1 MLSEEERKILKQA
14 EEILKRE
21 EENVYQDAGS
31 VYSNPRPAYRE
42 NPFPGERAQSPVD
55 FEEPRTER
63 EDHTYRA
70 SQNHR
75 EARNY
80 REERNYREGRGY
92 REERNYRDVN
102 DYSQDRT
109 GYNAPEPE
117 RPRRETERPRR
128 ETERPGRAPERPIK
142 EPEAPRKEKPKK
154 KKGPVL
160 FLLFVILLLLGAGL
174 FAAVYVFVGKT
185 NYQPYEDIAEE
196 AGYNLPAENDKRV
209 KNILLIGTDARDP
222 NVESRSDSIIVVSI
236 CPKQRKIYLTSILRD
251 SYVDIPGYGRNRIN
265 HAFQMGGPRLLVQTI
280 EQNFAIRID
289 NYAKVDFYS
298 FIDIIDAIGGVDIEV
313 TGEEVH
319 YVDAY
324 LSEINQLMGI
334 EATDSFLPEGQGG
347 TYLLNGRQALAYT
360 RIRYIGTDFGRT
372 ARQRLVLQ
380 AAADRI
386 RQGGIRTA
394 IKAGETVLSNI
405 TTDLSDLQ
413 MTLFVFRAMALLRYD
428 LISAR
433 IPYDGLW
440 WNDLTPEG
448 QEVIGI
454 NFESTR
460 TQFRSMIYNGQ

>member
-42 NPFPGERAQSPVD
+42 NPFPEERTQSPVD

-117 RPRRETERPRR
+117 RPRRETERPGR
-128 ETERPGRAPERPIK
+128 ETERPGRAPERPVK

-334 EATDSFLPEGQGG
+334 EAQDSFIYEAGKY
-347 TYLLNGRQALAYT
+347 TFNGRQALAFS

-372 ARQRLVLQ
+372 ARQRVVLE
-380 AAADRI
+380 AAVQKIKSSGPKALI
-386 RQGGIRTA
+386 NAGG
-394 IKAGETVLSNI
+394 TVLEKL
-405 TTDLSDLQ
+405 TTDITDLD
-413 MTLFVFRAMALLRYD
+413 MTLLVFRSIILRNYE
-428 LISAR
+428 IVSNR
-433 IPYDGLW
+433 IPYDGTW

-448 QEVIGI
+448 QEVLGMD
-454 NFESTR
+454 FEQIR
-460 TQFRSMIYNGQ
+460 QQFRNTIYADR